1 MSRNVVKGMRYK
13 ATRIADDSE
22 PVNRVHSRA
31 RPHPVPYKHYRVYFY
46 GDQTKVFPSYKLY
59 PKPWYAFVGR
69 GTEMIIMRDDLQ
81 PVDATDFANVERDLK
96 DEEDEEEEEDDEE
109 EEEEDE
115 EEEEEQDDEEDEED
129 EEAEEAEEEDEE
141 EDEEE
146 EQEEIE

>member
-1 MSRNVVKGMRYK
+1 MSRSVVKGMRYK
-13 ATRIADDSE
+13 ATRIADDGE
-22 PVNRVHSRA
+22 PVKRVHSRA

-81 PVDATDFANVERDLK
+81 PVDATDFANVERDLN
-96 DEEDEEEEEDDEE
+96 EEE

-115 EEEEEQDDEEDEED
+115 EEGEEEEEDEVEEEEEQDDEEEQ
-129 EEAEEAEEEDEE
+129 DEE

-146 EQEEIE
+146 EDEEEIE

>member
-1 MSRNVVKGMRYK
+1 MRYK
-13 ATRIADDSE
+13 ATRIADDGE
-22 PVNRVHSRA
+22 PVSRVHSRA

-81 PVDATDFANVERDLK
+81 PVDATDFANVERDLN
-96 DEEDEEEEEDDEE
+96 
-109 EEEEDE
+109 
-115 EEEEEQDDEEDEED
+115 
-129 EEAEEAEEEDEE
+129 EEEDEE

-146 EQEEIE
+146 EEEGEEEEEEDEDEEEEEDDEGGEEEDEEEEEEIE

>member
-1 MSRNVVKGMRYK
+1 MSRSVVKGMRYK
-13 ATRIADDSE
+13 ATRIADDGE
-22 PVNRVHSRA
+22 PVSRVHSRA

-81 PVDATDFANVERDLK
+81 PVDATDFANVERDLNE
-96 DEEDEEEEEDDEE
+96 EEDEEDAEEEEQDEEEDEDEVEEQEDEDDEE

-115 EEEEEQDDEEDEED
+115 
-129 EEAEEAEEEDEE
+129 DEE

-146 EQEEIE
+146 EEEIE

>member
-1 MSRNVVKGMRYK
+1 MSRSVVKGMRYK
-13 ATRIADDSE
+13 ATRIADDGE

-81 PVDATDFANVERDLK
+81 PVDATDFANVERDLN
-96 DEEDEEEEEDDEE
+96 EEEEDAEEEEGEGE

-115 EEEEEQDDEEDEED
+115 VEEEEEQDDEEEE
-129 EEAEEAEEEDEE
+129 EEEEDE

-146 EQEEIE
+146 EEEEIE